1 MQLRLIFLLVAALLL
16 CVPFSLAFIEPTFHL
31 TSQILH
37 PPPDMR
43 AVADLVVESAP
54 GRAPP
59 VSYLM
64 A

>member
-31 TSQILH
+31 TSQTLH
-37 PPPDMR
+37 PPPDAP
-43 AVADLVVESAP
+43 AVAELVVESAP

-59 VSYLM
+59 VVS
-64 A
+64 